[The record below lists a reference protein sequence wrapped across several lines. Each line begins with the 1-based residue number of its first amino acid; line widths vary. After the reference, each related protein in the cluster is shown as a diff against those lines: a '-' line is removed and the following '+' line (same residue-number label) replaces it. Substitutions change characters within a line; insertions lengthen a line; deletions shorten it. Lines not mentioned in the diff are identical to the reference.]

1 MHKYI
6 QNVSK
11 FSVNRK
17 GGRTLLI
24 ISKGERTGENDR
36 NIFPRLLSWFCCLL
50 KYALIYVMK
59 AWEKRGNKAE
69 DNHLNLLHNSPPA
82 VATIVSTRFS
92 NILILSCLITIL
104 CRPVLILD
112 PSLSLC
118 NKLSHDCQK
127 LQRKIRNIFSSQV
140 STSIIKK
147 KLIPHKDPSIRKKKA
162 IFLGSQAHCF
172 TVEQEH

>member
-1 MHKYI
+1 
-6 QNVSK
+6 
-11 FSVNRK
+11 
-17 GGRTLLI
+17 
-24 ISKGERTGENDR
+24 
-36 NIFPRLLSWFCCLL
+36 
-50 KYALIYVMK
+50 MK

-92 NILILSCLITIL
+92 NILILSCLVTIL

-140 STSIIKK
+140 STSIITK
-147 KLIPHKDPSIRKKKA
+147 KLIPHKEPSIRKKKKSH
-162 IFLGSQAHCF
+162 FLGLTSTLLCCRARALYCRARALN
-172 TVEQEH
+172 ELCLLYI

>member
-11 FSVNRK
+11 LSVNRK

-24 ISKGERTGENDR
+24 ISEGERTGENDR
-36 NIFPRLLSWFCCLL
+36 NIFSRLLSWFCCLL
-50 KYALIYVMK
+50 KGALIYVMK

-92 NILILSCLITIL
+92 NILILSCLVTIL
-104 CRPVLILD
+104 WRPILILD

-140 STSIIKK
+140 NFNYKK
-147 KLIPHKDPSIRKKKA
+147 ETNPTH
-162 IFLGSQAHCF
+162 GSFH
-172 TVEQEH
+172 

>member
-1 MHKYI
+1 
-6 QNVSK
+6 
-11 FSVNRK
+11 
-17 GGRTLLI
+17 
-24 ISKGERTGENDR
+24 
-36 NIFPRLLSWFCCLL
+36 
-50 KYALIYVMK
+50 MK

-92 NILILSCLITIL
+92 NILILSCLVTIL

-140 STSIIKK
+140 WTSIITK
-147 KLIPHKDPSIRKKKA
+147 KLIPHKEPSIRKKKKRSH
-162 IFLGSQAHCF
+162 FLGLTSTLLYCRARALYCRARALN
-172 TVEQEH
+172 ELCLLYI